1 MQCNFMLA
9 VIAVLVFSVLA
20 GASGDH
26 ADGHAHGHGAAAT
39 IGEPG
44 KGENVTRTI
53 TIDMSDAMRY
63 TPADV
68 TVTQGETV
76 KFIVR
81 NTGKMPHEMVLGTEE
96 ELKDHYEVMKK
107 NPQMEHSDENM
118 VTVQPGETGE
128 IIWQFTAA
136 GKVDF
141 ACLLPGHYE
150 MGMKGVVSVLSQEH
164 ESTVQTSSA
173 AADMTKGVIRK
184 IDKANKK
191 ITIKHGE
198 IKNLEMPG
206 MTMVFQVKDHVLLD
220 KVATGDKVKF
230 RVEKTG
236 NAFVVTDILPDT
248 E

>member
-1 MQCNFMLA
+1 MQRNFMMA
-9 VIAVLVFSVLA
+9 IIAVFVFSGLA

-26 ADGHAHGHGAAAT
+26 AGGHGHGAAAT
-39 IGEPG
+39 IGHPG
-44 KGENVTRTI
+44 KGANVTRTI

-63 TPADV
+63 TPAEV
-68 TVTQGETV
+68 TVLQGETV

-81 NTGKMPHEMVLGTEE
+81 NSGKMPHEMVLGTEE
-96 ELKDHYEVMKK
+96 ELQDHYEVMKK
-107 NPQMEHSDENM
+107 HPEMEHADANM

-128 IIWQFTAA
+128 IIWQFTQS

-150 MGMKGVVSVLSQEH
+150 KGMKGSVSVLSQEQMTTA
-164 ESTVQTSSA
+164 STSSLV
-173 AADMTKGVIRK
+173 ADMTKGVIRK

-206 MTMVFQVKDHVLLD
+206 MTMVFQVNDPVLLD
-220 KVATGDKVKF
+220 KAAIGDKVKF
-230 RVEKTG
+230 RAEKTG
-236 NAFVVTDILPDT
+236 TAFVVTEIQPDT

>member
-1 MQCNFMLA
+1 MQRNLMLA
-9 VIAVLVFSVLA
+9 MLAVLVFSVLG

-26 ADGHAHGHGAAAT
+26 AGGHDHGAAAT
-39 IGEPG
+39 IGQPG
-44 KGENVTRTI
+44 KGANVTRTI
-53 TIDMSDAMRY
+53 TIEMSDAMRY
-63 TPADV
+63 TPAEV

-81 NTGKMPHEMVLGTEE
+81 NSGKMPHEMVLGTEE

-107 NPQMEHSDENM
+107 HPEMEHADANM
-118 VTVQPGETGE
+118 VTVQPGATGE
-128 IIWQFTAA
+128 IIWQFTQA

-150 MGMKGVVSVLSQEH
+150 KGMKGIVSVLSQGNV
-164 ESTVQTSSA
+164 TTAPASSL

-198 IKNLEMPG
+198 IINLEMPG
-206 MTMVFQVKDHVLLD
+206 MTMVFQVKDPVLLD
-220 KVATGDKVKF
+220 KVVIGDKVKF
-230 RVEKTG
+230 RAEKTG
-236 NAFVVTDILPDT
+236 TAFVVTDIQPDT